1 MHFIL
6 AGEGPSDLGSKDD
19 QGGFKKG
26 AMTHIVDAIALKGY
40 ECLPEYQFLAEN
52 DVRLLKK
59 KKHRFSLARGREV
72 KPYGEIYLSALCLGE
87 EAKQK
92 SGYWGVIFFTDAD
105 GTSSAS
111 PNLWESKVKAMQSG
125 FDSSGNSFD
134 SSGNSYGVPMVPRP
148 KSEAWLLGYYQKG
161 LPKQRDY
168 NHCERFEGMSGNDAS
183 PNSLKKLLQKALK
196 TKGNPYDL
204 ITEDVLH
211 SVKWERID
219 MPSFNIFRKR
229 LENVLAD
236 MNGKS
241 PPHPPEETRVSE
253 GS

>member
-1 MHFIL
+1 MRFIL

-26 AMTHIVDAIALKGY
+26 AMTHIIDAIALKHHGRS
-40 ECLPEYQFLAEN
+40 PEYEYLA
-52 DVRLLKK
+52 DVEVQRLKK
-59 KKHRFSLARGREV
+59 KNPRLLGNRGREA
-72 KPYGEIYLSALCLGE
+72 KPHTEIYLSALCLGE

-92 SGYWGVIFFTDAD
+92 GGSWGVIFFKDAD
-105 GTSSAS
+105 GTRSAS

-125 FDSSGNSFD
+125 FD

-161 LPKQRDY
+161 LPKQNAY

-196 TKGNPYDL
+196 TKGNVYDL
-204 ITEDVLH
+204 ITEKEFHDIE
-211 SVKWERID
+211 WERID
-219 MPSFNIFRKR
+219 MSSFNLFRKR
-229 LENVLAD
+229 LENVLAE
-236 MNGKS
+236 MSGLS
-241 PPHPPEETRVSE
+241 PPPPLEETRVSE